1 MPTDGNVNS
10 MKLNTEDEELPPLD
24 SYLQLLMILWR
35 ENISVNSVIVER
47 KITVIPAPD
56 QSLTMDIRN
65 HWELLAHYLP
75 GECDA
80 CQKWVLTRTE
90 VYWGAHPH
98 LCPRCVELAIIYF
111 ELNDG
116 WPDANWY
123 EGEC

>member
-1 MPTDGNVNS
+1 

-24 SYLQLLMILWR
+24 SYLKLLMALWR
-35 ENISVNSVIVER
+35 ADISVNSITVER

-75 GECDA
+75 GSCDA
-80 CQKWVLTRTE
+80 CKHWVLSRTD
-90 VYWGAHPH
+90 VYWGSGAH
-98 LCPRCVELAIIYF
+98 LCPSCVQLAIIYF
-111 ELNDG
+111 EINDN
-116 WPDANWY
+116 WPEANWY